1 MGIKQ
6 EDRGEDHRR
15 GGGGQ
20 SDLVGCH
27 RPCLLLVNR
36 AVQCSRLGCPGH
48 SSGVPRGLKGV

>member
-20 SDLVGCH
+20 SDLMGCH
-27 RPCLLLVNR
+27 RPRLPLVNR
-36 AVQCSRLGCPGH
+36 AVSCSRLGCPGH
-48 SSGVPRGLKGV
+48 SSGVPRGLEAV